1 MKNTFFKSFLVMLAM
16 ATSFAFTACD
26 DSENGTTS
34 LDPDVEL
41 SVETLAFTQ
50 AEESKTFDITVD
62 ADWKVEVPV
71 SADWVTVTPQKGGA
85 GQHTLTVS
93 VAENTSGS
101 ARETVIGVTA
111 LHPTYGEWDTEK
123 LTVSQS
129 ASEEEIKPLQD
140 VYFDDFDKKEA
151 VKDAS
156 GYWPWLKDTAADY
169 TNPQGSG
176 AANVTYESANVTVRA
191 NSASDSNYS
200 DYEGSGLNNLFFGAR
215 INYVTVSG
223 IELPTEGDCFV
234 LSFGSEKYSQDGDSV
249 FNNDEFH
256 VYISSD
262 NTLWSEVEYAFEDG
276 DELSGR
282 WNDAK
287 GSFRLAL
294 VPSTLSIMVSADVAS
309 VYRLDDLKLQSG
321 GEGAQL
327 IDLAQGVE
335 NPNEPETPDTP
346 ATPVEGKFFSDNF
359 DKKEAVKD
367 ASGYWPYM
375 SADYGNAVGDGAATV
390 SYDSKNVTVRAN
402 SMSNGN
408 YSAYA
413 GSGLNNLFFGKEGN
427 YVEIRDI
434 TLPAGED
441 TFMMTFGAE
450 KYTQGGD
457 SVFKYDEFHVYLSA
471 DNTTWSEIT
480 YAFED
485 GDNLDGT
492 WNDATATFRLTEVPA
507 KLSVKFSVDAAS
519 VYRLDDLTLGIAE
532 SATQD
537 VTLSEGSGTPEEPA
551 GDEVTVTEAI
561 GLAQGT
567 TVNVKESTVVAVSAR
582 SYLLTD
588 GTSYI
593 LAYAGADP
601 GLVVGDKVTVS
612 ASVGAY
618 RSVPQ
623 LADPV
628 ATKVGHDDAFT
639 HPEPTVMDGAAADA
653 FLTSTYIKY
662 VKMTGKLVKSGNY
675 WNVELE
681 GASTA
686 QGSVSYPTAAMCPDE
701 LDGTMVD
708 IYGYTIYQTRDTD
721 VNIIATHVVP
731 TGETP
736 EEPEQPEQPEQPEE
750 PEQPGE
756 VVTVAQFLAAA
767 ESESVTYRLS
777 GTITKVANTTYG
789 NFDLTDETGTVY
801 IYGLCSPTG
810 AQQYWAESGA
820 KLGDDI
826 VIETIRTSY
835 NGSPQGKNA
844 IFVSLQSPGTRAF
857 WSPESAAVTLG
868 AAGQS
873 VNVALNA
880 YNLAESV
887 NVTSDNAAI
896 SASYAN
902 GVVTISAG
910 ANETDAVINATVTV
924 ACGSLS
930 HTIAVTQL
938 KQSSGGG
945 EVVSVEKVMSAQGWA
960 NAQAVKELVMDENIT
975 VTFAQ
980 GSANNPPAY
989 YTTGNA
995 VRLYQNGATMTVTAS
1010 NGKIITAIDIE
1021 FANNHYYMEP
1031 DCGEFSAEAATRS
1044 WSGEAG
1050 SVKFTTTGTDKDHR
1064 AYVAKIKV
1072 TYM

>member
-1 MKNTFFKSFLVMLAM
+1 MKNTFFKSFM
-16 ATSFAFTACD
+16 AIAAVVASFAFTACD
-26 DSENGTTS
+26 DSENGTTF

-62 ADWKVEVPV
+62 ADWKVDVPV
-71 SADWVTVTPQKGGA
+71 SADWLTVTPLNGGA

-93 VAENTSGS
+93 VAANNTGS
-101 ARETVIGVTA
+101 AREAILRVIA
-111 LHPTYGEWDTEK
+111 LHPVYDEWDIEK

-129 ASEEEIKPLQD
+129 ATEEEIKPLEV
-140 VYFDDFDKKEA
+140 VYSDNFDKKEA
-151 VKDAS
+151 VKD
-156 GYWPWLKDTAADY
+156 GNYWPWLKDTAADY

-176 AANVTYESANVTVRA
+176 AANVAYESANVTVRA

-200 DYEGSGLNNLFFGAR
+200 DYAGSGLNNLFFGAR

-223 IELPTEGDCFV
+223 IELPAEGDCFV
-234 LSFGSEKYSQDGDSV
+234 LSFGSEKYSQEGDST

-262 NTLWSEVEYAFEDG
+262 NTLWSEVEYAFEEG

-287 GSFRLAL
+287 ASFRLAS

-309 VYRLDDLKLQSG
+309 VYRLDDLQLSSG

-346 ATPVEGKFFSDNF
+346 DTPVEGSFFTDNF

-402 SMSNGN
+402 SVSNGN
-408 YSAYA
+408 YSAYE

-450 KYTQGGD
+450 KYTQNGD

-471 DNTTWSEIT
+471 DNATWSEIT
-480 YAFED
+480 YSFAD

-492 WNDATATFRLTEVPA
+492 WNDASATFRLTEVPA
-507 KLSVKFSVDAAS
+507 KLSVKFSVDVAS
-519 VYRLDDLTLGIAE
+519 VYRLDDVVLGVAE

-537 VTLSEGSGTPEEPA
+537 VTLSEGSGTPEEPV

-567 TVNVKESTVVAVSAR
+567 TVKVKESTVVAVSAR

-601 GLVVGDKVTVS
+601 GLAVGDKVTVS
-612 ASVGAY
+612 ASIGAY

-639 HPEPTVMDGAAADA
+639 HPEPVVMDGAAADA

-686 QGSVSYPTAAMCPDE
+686 QGSVSYPTAAMCPDA
-701 LDGTMVD
+701 LDGTVVD

-736 EEPEQPEQPEQPEE
+736 EQPEQPEE
-750 PEQPGE
+750 PEQPIEPGD

-777 GTITKVANTTYG
+777 GTITKVANTQYG
-789 NFDLTDETGTVY
+789 NFDLTDDTGTVY

-880 YNLAESV
+880 YNLTESV

-960 NAQAVKELVMDENIT
+960 NAQTVKELVMDENIT
-975 VTFAQ
+975 VKFDQA
-980 GSANNPPAY
+980 SAGTAPAY
-989 YTTGNA
+989 YTSGNA

-1010 NGKIITAIDIE
+1010 NGKVITAIDIE

>member
-1 MKNTFFKSFLVMLAM
+1 MKNTFFKSFM
-16 ATSFAFTACD
+16 AIAAVVASFAFTACD
-26 DSENGTTS
+26 DSENGTTF

-41 SVETLAFTQ
+41 SVENLAFTQ
-50 AEESKTFDITVD
+50 AEESKTFDLVSD
-62 ADWKVEVPV
+62 ADWKVDVPV

-93 VAENTSGS
+93 VAANNSGS
-101 ARETVIGVTA
+101 AREAIIRVSS

-129 ASEEEIKPLQD
+129 ATEEEIKPLEV
-140 VYFDDFDKKEA
+140 VYSDNFDKKEA
-151 VKDAS
+151 VKD
-156 GYWPWLKDTAADY
+156 GNYWPWLKDTAADY

-176 AANVTYESANVTVRA
+176 AANVVYESANVTVRA

-200 DYEGSGLNNLFFGAR
+200 DYAGSGLNNLFFGAR

-223 IELPTEGDCFV
+223 IELPAEGDCFV
-234 LSFGSEKYSQDGDSV
+234 LSFGSEKYSQDGDST

-256 VYISSD
+256 VYISTD
-262 NTLWSEVEYAFEDG
+262 NTLWSEVEYAFEEG

-287 GSFRLAL
+287 ASFRLAS

-309 VYRLDDLKLQSG
+309 VYRLDDLQLQSG

-346 ATPVEGKFFSDNF
+346 DTPVEGSFFTDNF

-402 SMSNGN
+402 SASNGN
-408 YSAYA
+408 YSAYE

-434 TLPAGED
+434 TLPEGED

-450 KYTQGGD
+450 KYTQSGD

-471 DNTTWSEIT
+471 DNATWSEIT
-480 YAFED
+480 YSFAD

-492 WNDATATFRLTEVPA
+492 WNDASATFRLTEVPA
-507 KLSVKFSVDAAS
+507 KLSVKFSVDVAS
-519 VYRLDDLTLGIAE
+519 VYRLDDVVLGVAE

-567 TVNVKESTVVAVSAR
+567 TVKVKESTVVAVSAR

-601 GLVVGDKVTVS
+601 GLAVGDKVTVS
-612 ASVGAY
+612 ASIGAY

-639 HPEPTVMDGAAADA
+639 HPEPVVMDGAAADA

-736 EEPEQPEQPEQPEE
+736 EEPEQPEEPEE
-750 PEQPGE
+750 PEQPIEPGD

-789 NFDLTDETGTVY
+789 NFDLTDDTGTVY

-880 YNLAESV
+880 YNLTESV

-910 ANETDAVINATVTV
+910 ANETDEVISATVTV
-924 ACGSLS
+924 TCGSLS

-960 NAQAVKELVMDENIT
+960 NAAVVKELVMDENIT

-980 GSANNPPAY
+980 GSANNAPAY
-989 YTTGNA
+989 YTSGNA

-1010 NGKIITAIDIE
+1010 NGKVITAIDIE

>member
-1 MKNTFFKSFLVMLAM
+1 MKNTFFKSFM
-16 ATSFAFTACD
+16 AIAAVVASFAFTACD
-26 DSENGTTS
+26 DSENGTTF

-62 ADWKVEVPV
+62 ADWKVDVPV
-71 SADWVTVTPQKGGA
+71 SADWLTVTPLNGGA

-93 VAENTSGS
+93 VAANNTGS
-101 ARETVIGVTA
+101 AREAILRVIA
-111 LHPTYGEWDTEK
+111 LHPVYDEWDIEK

-129 ASEEEIKPLQD
+129 ATEEEIKPLEV
-140 VYFDDFDKKEA
+140 VYSDNFDKKEA
-151 VKDAS
+151 VKD
-156 GYWPWLKDTAADY
+156 GNYWPWLKDTAADY

-176 AANVTYESANVTVRA
+176 AANVAYESANVTVRA

-200 DYEGSGLNNLFFGAR
+200 DYAGSGLNNLFFGAR

-223 IELPTEGDCFV
+223 IELPAEGDCFV
-234 LSFGSEKYSQDGDSV
+234 LSFGSEKYSQEGDST

-262 NTLWSEVEYAFEDG
+262 NTLWSEVEYAFEEG

-287 GSFRLAL
+287 ASFRLAS

-309 VYRLDDLKLQSG
+309 VYRLDDLQLSSG

-346 ATPVEGKFFSDNF
+346 DTPVEGSFFTDNF

-402 SMSNGN
+402 SVSNGN
-408 YSAYA
+408 YSAYE

-450 KYTQGGD
+450 KYTQNGD

-471 DNTTWSEIT
+471 DNATWSEIT
-480 YAFED
+480 YSFAD

-492 WNDATATFRLTEVPA
+492 WNDASATFRLTEVPA
-507 KLSVKFSVDAAS
+507 KLSVKFSVDVAS
-519 VYRLDDLTLGIAE
+519 VYRLDDVVLGVAE

-537 VTLSEGSGTPEEPA
+537 VTLSEGSGTPEEPV

-567 TVNVKESTVVAVSAR
+567 TVKVKESTVVAVSAR

-601 GLVVGDKVTVS
+601 GLAVGDKVTVS
-612 ASVGAY
+612 ASIGAY

-639 HPEPTVMDGAAADA
+639 HPEPVVMDGAAADA

-681 GASTA
+681 GAST
-686 QGSVSYPTAAMCPDE
+686 
-701 LDGTMVD
+701 
-708 IYGYTIYQTRDTD
+708 
-721 VNIIATHVVP
+721 
-731 TGETP
+731 
-736 EEPEQPEQPEQPEE
+736 
-750 PEQPGE
+750 
-756 VVTVAQFLAAA
+756 
-767 ESESVTYRLS
+767 
-777 GTITKVANTTYG
+777 
-789 NFDLTDETGTVY
+789 
-801 IYGLCSPTG
+801 
-810 AQQYWAESGA
+810 
-820 KLGDDI
+820 
-826 VIETIRTSY
+826 
-835 NGSPQGKNA
+835 
-844 IFVSLQSPGTRAF
+844 
-857 WSPESAAVTLG
+857 
-868 AAGQS
+868 
-873 VNVALNA
+873 
-880 YNLAESV
+880 
-887 NVTSDNAAI
+887 
-896 SASYAN
+896 
-902 GVVTISAG
+902 
-910 ANETDAVINATVTV
+910 
-924 ACGSLS
+924 
-930 HTIAVTQL
+930 
-938 KQSSGGG
+938 
-945 EVVSVEKVMSAQGWA
+945 
-960 NAQAVKELVMDENIT
+960 
-975 VTFAQ
+975 
-980 GSANNPPAY
+980 
-989 YTTGNA
+989 
-995 VRLYQNGATMTVTAS
+995 
-1010 NGKIITAIDIE
+1010 
-1021 FANNHYYMEP
+1021 
-1031 DCGEFSAEAATRS
+1031 
-1044 WSGEAG
+1044 
-1050 SVKFTTTGTDKDHR
+1050 
-1064 AYVAKIKV
+1064 
-1072 TYM
+1072 

>member
-1 MKNTFFKSFLVMLAM
+1 MKNIIFKSFMVMAAAM
-16 ATSFAFTACD
+16 VSFAFTACD
-26 DSENGTTS
+26 DSDKGATF

-41 SVETLAFTQ
+41 SVETLAFTKV
-50 AEESKTFDITVD
+50 EESKTFDITSD
-62 ADWKVEVPV
+62 ADWKVDVPV
-71 SADWVTVTPQKGGA
+71 SADWVTVTPEKGGA

-93 VAENTSGS
+93 VAENTATA
-101 ARETVIGVTA
+101 AREAVIRVIA

-123 LTVSQS
+123 LIVSQS
-129 ASEEEIKPLQD
+129 ATEEEIKPLEV
-140 VYFDDFDKKEA
+140 VYFDNFDKAEA
-151 VKDAS
+151 VKD
-156 GYWPWLKDTAADY
+156 GTYWPWFKDTADQYAK
-169 TNPQGSG
+169 PIGSG

-191 NSASDSNYS
+191 NSTSNSNYS
-200 DYEGSGLNNLFFGAR
+200 DYDGSGVNNLFFGAR

-223 IELPTEGDCFV
+223 IKLPTEGDCFV
-234 LSFGSEKYSQDGDSV
+234 LSFGSEKFSQDGDSN

-256 VYISSD
+256 VYVSSD
-262 NTLWSEVEYAFEDG
+262 NTLWSEVEYAFEEG

-287 GSFRLAL
+287 ASFRLAS

-309 VYRLDDLKLQSG
+309 VYRLDDLQLQSG

-327 IDLAQGVE
+327 IDLSQGVE
-335 NPNEPETPDTP
+335 NPNEPQTPDTP
-346 ATPVEGKFFSDNF
+346 DTPVEGKFFSDNF

-367 ASGYWPYM
+367 GTFWPYF
-375 SADYGNAVGDGAATV
+375 SENGTSEYGNAVGAGAATV
-390 SYDSKNVTVRAN
+390 SYDSKNVTARAN

-408 YSAYA
+408 YSAYD
-413 GSGLNNLFFGKEGN
+413 GSGLNNLFFGKVEN
-427 YVEIRDI
+427 YAIIKDI
-434 TLPAGED
+434 TLPKDED

-450 KYTQGGD
+450 KYTQSGD

-480 YAFED
+480 YSFED
-485 GDNLDGT
+485 SDNLDGT
-492 WNDATATFRLTEVPA
+492 WNDATATFRLTEVPE
-507 KLSVKFSVDAAS
+507 KLSVKFSVTVES
-519 VYRLDDLTLGIAE
+519 VYRLDDVTLGVAE

-537 VTLSEGSGTPEEPA
+537 VTLSQGTTPEPPT

-561 GLAQGT
+561 ALAQGT
-567 TVNVKESTVVAVSAR
+567 AVKVKESTVVAVSSR

-593 LAYAGADP
+593 LAYANADP

-612 ASVGAY
+612 ASIGAY

-628 ATKVGHDDAFT
+628 ATKVGHDDTFT
-639 HPEPTVMDGAAADA
+639 HPEPMVMDGAAADA

-675 WNVELE
+675 WNVELD
-681 GASTA
+681 GATTA
-686 QGSVSYPTAAMCPDE
+686 QGSVSYPTATMCPDA
-701 LDGTMVD
+701 LDGTIVD

-721 VNIIATHVVP
+721 VNIIATYVVP

-736 EEPEQPEQPEQPEE
+736 EEPDQPDQPDQPIE
-750 PEQPGE
+750 PGD

-777 GTITKVANTTYG
+777 GTITRVDNTQYG
-789 NFDLTDETGTVY
+789 NFDLTDDTGTVY

-810 AQQYWAESGA
+810 AQQYWAASGA

-826 VIETIRTSY
+826 VIETVRTSY
-835 NGSPQGKNA
+835 NGAPQGKNA

-880 YNLAESV
+880 YNLTESV

-924 ACGSLS
+924 TCGSLS

-960 NAQAVKELVMDENIT
+960 NGEAVTELVMDENIT
-975 VTFAQ
+975 VKFDQA
-980 GSANNPPAY
+980 SAGTAPAY
-989 YTTGNA
+989 YNSGNA

-1010 NGKIITAIDIE
+1010 NGKVITAIDIE
-1021 FANNHYYMEP
+1021 FASSHYYMEP
-1031 DCGEFSAEAATRS
+1031 DSGEFTAEAATRT
-1044 WSGEAG
+1044 WTGEAG

-1064 AYVAKIKV
+1064 AYIAKIKV

>member
-1 MKNTFFKSFLVMLAM
+1 MKNTFFKSFM
-16 ATSFAFTACD
+16 AIAAVVASFAFTACD
-26 DSENGTTS
+26 DSEKGTTF

-62 ADWKVEVPV
+62 ADWKVDVPV
-71 SADWVTVTPQKGGA
+71 SADWLTVTPLNGGA

-93 VAENTSGS
+93 VAANNTGS
-101 ARETVIGVTA
+101 AREAILRVIA
-111 LHPTYGEWDTEK
+111 LHPVYDEWDIEK

-129 ASEEEIKPLQD
+129 ATEEEIKPLEV
-140 VYFDDFDKKEA
+140 VYSDNFDKKEA
-151 VKDAS
+151 VKD
-156 GYWPWLKDTAADY
+156 GNYWPWLKDTAADY

-176 AANVTYESANVTVRA
+176 AANVAYESANVTVRA

-200 DYEGSGLNNLFFGAR
+200 DYAGSGLNNLFFGAR

-223 IELPTEGDCFV
+223 IEMPAEGDCFV
-234 LSFGSEKYSQDGDSV
+234 LTFGSEKYSQEGDST

-262 NTLWSEVEYAFEDG
+262 NTLWSEVEYAFEEG

-287 GSFRLAL
+287 ASFRLAS

-309 VYRLDDLKLQSG
+309 VYRLDDLQLQSG

-346 ATPVEGKFFSDNF
+346 DTPVEGSFFTDNF

-402 SMSNGN
+402 SMSNGS
-408 YSAYA
+408 YSAYE

-450 KYTQGGD
+450 KYTQNGD

-471 DNTTWSEIT
+471 DNATWSEIT
-480 YAFED
+480 YSFAD

-492 WNDATATFRLTEVPA
+492 WNDASATFRLTEVPA
-507 KLSVKFSVDAAS
+507 KLSVKFSVDVAS
-519 VYRLDDLTLGIAE
+519 VYRLDDVVLGVAE

-567 TVNVKESTVVAVSAR
+567 TVKVKESTVVAVSAR

-601 GLVVGDKVTVS
+601 GLAVGDKVTVS
-612 ASVGAY
+612 ASIGAY

-639 HPEPTVMDGAAADA
+639 HPEPVVMDGAAADA

-701 LDGTMVD
+701 LDGTVVD

-736 EEPEQPEQPEQPEE
+736 EEPEQPEQPEE
-750 PEQPGE
+750 PEQPIEPGD

-777 GTITKVANTTYG
+777 GTITKVANTQYG
-789 NFDLTDETGTVY
+789 NFDLTDDTGTVY

-880 YNLAESV
+880 YNLTESV

-980 GSANNPPAY
+980 GSANNAPAY
-989 YTTGNA
+989 YTSGNA

-1010 NGKIITAIDIE
+1010 NGKVITAIDIE

>member
-1 MKNTFFKSFLVMLAM
+1 MKNTFFKSFM
-16 ATSFAFTACD
+16 AIAAVVASFAFTACD
-26 DSENGTTS
+26 DSENGTTF

-62 ADWKVEVPV
+62 ADWKVDVPV
-71 SADWVTVTPQKGGA
+71 SADWLTVTPLNGGA

-93 VAENTSGS
+93 VAANNTGS
-101 ARETVIGVTA
+101 AREAILRVIA
-111 LHPTYGEWDTEK
+111 LHPVYDEWDIEK

-129 ASEEEIKPLQD
+129 ATEEEIKPLEV
-140 VYFDDFDKKEA
+140 VYSDNFDKKEA
-151 VKDAS
+151 VKD
-156 GYWPWLKDTAADY
+156 GNYWPWLKDTAADY

-176 AANVTYESANVTVRA
+176 AANVAYESANVTVRA

-200 DYEGSGLNNLFFGAR
+200 DYAGSGLNNLFFGAR

-223 IELPTEGDCFV
+223 IEMPAEGDCFV
-234 LSFGSEKYSQDGDSV
+234 LSFGSEKYSQEGDST

-262 NTLWSEVEYAFEDG
+262 NTLWSEVEYAFEEG

-287 GSFRLAL
+287 ASFRLAS

-309 VYRLDDLKLQSG
+309 VYRLDDLQLSSG

-346 ATPVEGKFFSDNF
+346 DTPVEGSFFTDNF

-402 SMSNGN
+402 SMSNGS
-408 YSAYA
+408 YSAYE

-450 KYTQGGD
+450 KYTQNGD

-471 DNTTWSEIT
+471 DNATWSEIT
-480 YAFED
+480 YSFAD

-492 WNDATATFRLTEVPA
+492 WNDASATFRLTEVPA
-507 KLSVKFSVDAAS
+507 KLSVKFSVDVAS
-519 VYRLDDLTLGIAE
+519 VYRLDDVVLGVAE

-567 TVNVKESTVVAVSAR
+567 TVKVKESTVVAVSAR

-601 GLVVGDKVTVS
+601 GLAVGDKVTVS
-612 ASVGAY
+612 ASIGAY

-639 HPEPTVMDGAAADA
+639 HPEPVVMDGAAADA

-701 LDGTMVD
+701 LDGTVVD

-736 EEPEQPEQPEQPEE
+736 EEPEQPEQPEE
-750 PEQPGE
+750 PEQPIEPGD

-777 GTITKVANTTYG
+777 GTITKVANTQYG
-789 NFDLTDETGTVY
+789 NFDLTDDTGTVY

-835 NGSPQGKNA
+835 SGSPQGKNA

-880 YNLAESV
+880 YNLTESV

-980 GSANNPPAY
+980 GSANNAPAY
-989 YTTGNA
+989 YTSGNA

-1010 NGKIITAIDIE
+1010 NGKVITAIDIE

>member
-1 MKNTFFKSFLVMLAM
+1 MKNTFFKSFM
-16 ATSFAFTACD
+16 AIAAVVASFAFTACD
-26 DSENGTTS
+26 DSEKGTTF

-62 ADWKVEVPV
+62 ADWKVDVPV
-71 SADWVTVTPQKGGA
+71 SADWLTVTPLNGGA

-93 VAENTSGS
+93 VAANNTGS
-101 ARETVIGVTA
+101 ARAAILRVIA
-111 LHPTYGEWDTEK
+111 LHPVYEEWDIEK

-129 ASEEEIKPLQD
+129 ATEEEIKPLEV
-140 VYFDDFDKKEA
+140 VYSDNFDKKEA

-176 AANVTYESANVTVRA
+176 AANVAYESANVTVRA

-200 DYEGSGLNNLFFGAR
+200 DYAGSGLNNLFFGAR

-223 IELPTEGDCFV
+223 IEMPAEGDCFV
-234 LSFGSEKYSQDGDSV
+234 LSFGSEKYSQDGDST

-262 NTLWSEVEYAFEDG
+262 NTLWSEVEYAFEEG

-287 GSFRLAL
+287 ASFRLAS

-309 VYRLDDLKLQSG
+309 VYRLDDLQLQSG

-327 IDLAQGVE
+327 IDLTQGVE

-346 ATPVEGKFFSDNF
+346 DTPVEGSFFTDNF

-402 SMSNGN
+402 SASNGN
-408 YSAYA
+408 YSAYE

-450 KYTQGGD
+450 KYTQNGD

-471 DNTTWSEIT
+471 DNATWSEIT
-480 YAFED
+480 YSFAD

-492 WNDATATFRLTEVPA
+492 WNDASATFRLTEVPA
-507 KLSVKFSVDAAS
+507 KLSVKFSVDVAS
-519 VYRLDDLTLGIAE
+519 VYRLDDVVLGVAE

-567 TVNVKESTVVAVSAR
+567 TVKVKESTVVAVSAR

-601 GLVVGDKVTVS
+601 GLAVGDKVTVS
-612 ASVGAY
+612 ASIGAY

-639 HPEPTVMDGAAADA
+639 HPEPVVMDGAAADA

-736 EEPEQPEQPEQPEE
+736 EEPEQPEQPEE
-750 PEQPGE
+750 PEQPIEPGD

-777 GTITKVANTTYG
+777 GTITKVANTQYG
-789 NFDLTDETGTVY
+789 NFDLTDDTGTVY

-835 NGSPQGKNA
+835 NGSPQGTNA

-880 YNLAESV
+880 YNLTESV

-910 ANETDAVINATVTV
+910 ANETDEVISATVTV

-980 GSANNPPAY
+980 GSANNAPAY
-989 YTTGNA
+989 YTSGNA

-1010 NGKIITAIDIE
+1010 NGKVITAIDIE

>member
-1 MKNTFFKSFLVMLAM
+1 MKNTFFKSFM
-16 ATSFAFTACD
+16 AIAAVVASFAFTACD
-26 DSENGTTS
+26 DSEKGTTF

-62 ADWKVEVPV
+62 ADWKVDVPV
-71 SADWVTVTPQKGGA
+71 SADWLTVTPLNGGA

-93 VAENTSGS
+93 VAANNTGS
-101 ARETVIGVTA
+101 ARAAILRVIA
-111 LHPTYGEWDTEK
+111 LHPVYEEWDIEK

-129 ASEEEIKPLQD
+129 ATEEEIKPLEV
-140 VYFDDFDKKEA
+140 VYSDNFDKKEA

-176 AANVTYESANVTVRA
+176 AANVAYESANVTVRA

-200 DYEGSGLNNLFFGAR
+200 DYAGSGLNNLFFGAR

-223 IELPTEGDCFV
+223 IEMPAEGDCFV
-234 LSFGSEKYSQDGDSV
+234 LSFGSEKYSQDGDST

-262 NTLWSEVEYAFEDG
+262 NTLWSEVEYAFEEG

-287 GSFRLAL
+287 ASFRLAS

-309 VYRLDDLKLQSG
+309 VYRLDDLQLQSG

-327 IDLAQGVE
+327 IDLTQGVE

-346 ATPVEGKFFSDNF
+346 DTPVEGSFFTDNF

-402 SMSNGN
+402 SASNGN
-408 YSAYA
+408 YSAYE

-450 KYTQGGD
+450 KYTQNGD

-471 DNTTWSEIT
+471 DNATWSEIR
-480 YAFED
+480 YSFAD

-492 WNDATATFRLTEVPA
+492 WNDASATFRLTEVPA
-507 KLSVKFSVDAAS
+507 KLSVKFSVDVAS
-519 VYRLDDLTLGIAE
+519 VYRLDDVVLGVAE

-567 TVNVKESTVVAVSAR
+567 TVKVKESTVVAVSAR

-601 GLVVGDKVTVS
+601 GLAVGDKVTVS
-612 ASVGAY
+612 ASIGAY

-639 HPEPTVMDGAAADA
+639 HPEPVVMDGAAADA

-736 EEPEQPEQPEQPEE
+736 EEPEQPEQPEE
-750 PEQPGE
+750 PEQPIEPGD

-777 GTITKVANTTYG
+777 GTITKVANTQYG
-789 NFDLTDETGTVY
+789 NFDLTDDTGTVY

-835 NGSPQGKNA
+835 NGSPQGTNA

-880 YNLAESV
+880 YNLTESV

-910 ANETDAVINATVTV
+910 ANETDEVISATVTV

-980 GSANNPPAY
+980 GSANNAPAY
-989 YTTGNA
+989 YTSGNA

-1010 NGKIITAIDIE
+1010 NGKVITAIDIE

>member
-1 MKNTFFKSFLVMLAM
+1 MKNTFFKSFM
-16 ATSFAFTACD
+16 AIAAVVASFAFTACD
-26 DSENGTTS
+26 DSENGTTF

-62 ADWKVEVPV
+62 ADWKVDVPV
-71 SADWVTVTPQKGGA
+71 SADWLTVTPLNGGA

-93 VAENTSGS
+93 VAANNTGS
-101 ARETVIGVTA
+101 AREAILRVIA
-111 LHPTYGEWDTEK
+111 LHPVYDEWDIEK

-129 ASEEEIKPLQD
+129 ATEEEIKPLEV
-140 VYFDDFDKKEA
+140 VYSDNFDKKEA
-151 VKDAS
+151 VKD
-156 GYWPWLKDTAADY
+156 GNYWPWLKDTAADY

-176 AANVTYESANVTVRA
+176 AANVAYESANVTVRA

-200 DYEGSGLNNLFFGAR
+200 DYAGSGLNNLFFGAR

-223 IELPTEGDCFV
+223 IELPAEGDCFV
-234 LSFGSEKYSQDGDSV
+234 LSFGSEKYSQEGDST

-262 NTLWSEVEYAFEDG
+262 NTLWSEVEYAFEEG

-287 GSFRLAL
+287 ASFRLAS

-309 VYRLDDLKLQSG
+309 VYRLDDLQLSSG

-346 ATPVEGKFFSDNF
+346 DTPVEGSFFTDNF

-402 SMSNGN
+402 SVSNGN
-408 YSAYA
+408 YSAYE

-450 KYTQGGD
+450 KYTQNGD

-471 DNTTWSEIT
+471 DNATWSEIT
-480 YAFED
+480 YSFAD

-492 WNDATATFRLTEVPA
+492 WNDASATFRLTEVPA
-507 KLSVKFSVDAAS
+507 KLSVKFSVDVAS
-519 VYRLDDLTLGIAE
+519 VYRLDDVVLGVAE

-567 TVNVKESTVVAVSAR
+567 TVKVKESTVVAVSAR

-601 GLVVGDKVTVS
+601 GLAVGDKVTVS
-612 ASVGAY
+612 ASIGAY

-639 HPEPTVMDGAAADA
+639 HPEPVVMDGAAADA

-701 LDGTMVD
+701 LDGTVVD

-736 EEPEQPEQPEQPEE
+736 EEPEQPEQPEE
-750 PEQPGE
+750 PEQPIEPGD

-777 GTITKVANTTYG
+777 GTITKVTNTQYG
-789 NFDLTDETGTVY
+789 NFDLTDDTGTVY

-835 NGSPQGKNA
+835 NGSPQGTNA

-880 YNLAESV
+880 YNLTESV

-924 ACGSLS
+924 TTLATDV
-930 HTIAVTQL
+930 HQRIIFP
-938 KQSSGGG
+938 
-945 EVVSVEKVMSAQGWA
+945 
-960 NAQAVKELVMDENIT
+960 VK
-975 VTFAQ
+975 
-980 GSANNPPAY
+980 
-989 YTTGNA
+989 
-995 VRLYQNGATMTVTAS
+995 LYRCF
-1010 NGKIITAIDIE
+1010 II
-1021 FANNHYYMEP
+1021 
-1031 DCGEFSAEAATRS
+1031 
-1044 WSGEAG
+1044 
-1050 SVKFTTTGTDKDHR
+1050 
-1064 AYVAKIKV
+1064 
-1072 TYM
+1072 

>member
-1 MKNTFFKSFLVMLAM
+1 MKNTFFKSFM
-16 ATSFAFTACD
+16 AIAAVVASFAFTACD
-26 DSENGTTS
+26 DSENGTTF

-62 ADWKVEVPV
+62 ADWKVDVPV
-71 SADWVTVTPQKGGA
+71 SADWLTVTPLKGGA

-93 VAENTSGS
+93 VAANNTGS
-101 ARETVIGVTA
+101 AREAILRVIA
-111 LHPTYGEWDTEK
+111 LHPVYDEWDIEK

-129 ASEEEIKPLQD
+129 ATEEEIKPLEV
-140 VYFDDFDKKEA
+140 VYSDNFDKKEA
-151 VKDAS
+151 VKD
-156 GYWPWLKDTAADY
+156 GNYWPWLKDTAADY

-176 AANVTYESANVTVRA
+176 AANVAYESANVTVRA
-191 NSASDSNYS
+191 NSTSDSNYS
-200 DYEGSGLNNLFFGAR
+200 DYAGSGLNNLFFGAR

-223 IELPTEGDCFV
+223 IEMPAEGDCFV
-234 LSFGSEKYSQDGDSV
+234 LTFGSEKYSQEGDST

-262 NTLWSEVEYAFEDG
+262 NTLWSEVEYAFEEG

-287 GSFRLAL
+287 ASFRLAS

-309 VYRLDDLKLQSG
+309 VYRLDDLQLSSG
-321 GEGAQL
+321 GEGVQL

-346 ATPVEGKFFSDNF
+346 DTPVDGSFFTDNF

-402 SMSNGN
+402 SMSNGS
-408 YSAYA
+408 YSAYE

-450 KYTQGGD
+450 KYTQSGD

-471 DNTTWSEIT
+471 DNATWSEIT
-480 YAFED
+480 YSFAD

-492 WNDATATFRLTEVPA
+492 WNDASATFRLTEVPA
-507 KLSVKFSVDAAS
+507 KLSVKFSVDVAS
-519 VYRLDDLTLGIAE
+519 VYRLDDVVLGVAE

-567 TVNVKESTVVAVSAR
+567 TVKVKESTVVAVSAR

-601 GLVVGDKVTVS
+601 GLAVGDKVTVS
-612 ASVGAY
+612 ASIGAY

-639 HPEPTVMDGAAADA
+639 HPEPVVMDGAAADA

-662 VKMTGKLVKSGNY
+662 VKMTGKLVKSDNY

-701 LDGTMVD
+701 LNGTMVD
-708 IYGYTIYQTRDTD
+708 IYGYTIYQTRNTD

-736 EEPEQPEQPEQPEE
+736 EEPEQPEKPEQPIE
-750 PEQPGE
+750 PGD

-789 NFDLTDETGTVY
+789 NFDLTDDTGTVY

-835 NGSPQGKNA
+835 SGSPQGKNA

-880 YNLAESV
+880 YNLTENV
-887 NVTSDNAAI
+887 TVTSDNAAI

-910 ANETDAVINATVTV
+910 ANETDEVINATVTV

-975 VTFAQ
+975 VTFDQA
-980 GSANNPPAY
+980 SAGTAPAY
-989 YTTGNA
+989 YTSGNA

-1010 NGKIITAIDIE
+1010 NGKVITAIDIE
-1021 FANNHYYMEP
+1021 FASNHYYMEP